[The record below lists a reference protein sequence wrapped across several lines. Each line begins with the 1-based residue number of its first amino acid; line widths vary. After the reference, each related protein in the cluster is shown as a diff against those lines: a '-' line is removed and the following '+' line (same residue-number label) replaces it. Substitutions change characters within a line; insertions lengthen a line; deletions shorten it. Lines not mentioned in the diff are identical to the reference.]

1 MTRQSQDP
9 NQEPE
14 KHQYTRSMGRG
25 MYSIAWLLAIGLLTL
40 FFSDFEQRKVNPNQN
55 PNSQSNNGIT
65 EVILKQNRQGHYV
78 TNGSIN
84 GKDVIFLVDTGATDV
99 SIPLHIADKLGLQ
112 KGQVVKMNTAN
123 GTVKGYESW
132 IEELRVGEI
141 KLNNIDANINP
152 GMTDNFI
159 LLGMSALKDLEFTQ
173 RDNKLTLKAY
183 Y

>member
-1 MTRQSQDP
+1 
-9 NQEPE
+9 
-14 KHQYTRSMGRG
+14 
-25 MYSIAWLLAIGLLTL
+25 
-40 FFSDFEQRKVNPNQN
+40 
-55 PNSQSNNGIT
+55 
-65 EVILKQNRQGHYV
+65 
-78 TNGSIN
+78 
-84 GKDVIFLVDTGATDV
+84 
-99 SIPLHIADKLGLQ
+99 
-112 KGQVVKMNTAN
+112 MNTAN